1 MKKLLEQIIKF
12 GLVGVLCT
20 LIDFGITMAVSAVL
34 RRAGM
39 NLTNAALAG
48 GLLGFTVSL
57 VVNYFLSM
65 KFVFTR
71 KEGLDRRKEF
81 LIFLVLSLVGCGLN
95 ELIIKGSL
103 WVIELRLPALMI
115 QSAALVTAI
124 AKIMATGVVMIYNFV
139 TRKLFLE
146 EKA

>member
-1 MKKLLEQIIKF
+1 MKKLFEQIVKF

-20 LIDFGITMAVSAVL
+20 LIDFGITLAVSAAF
-34 RRAGM
+34 RQAGM
-39 NLTNAALAG
+39 DVTTAALAAG
-48 GLLGFTVSL
+48 FLGFAVSL
-57 VVNYFLSM
+57 VINYFLSM

-103 WVIELRLPALMI
+103 WVIELKFMDLM
-115 QSAALVTAI
+115 SKSPSLVTAI
-124 AKIMATGVVMIYNFV
+124 AKVMATAVVMVYNFV